1 MKLRLIGQ
9 RNHLGL
15 GTHFSNTVDALKRLL
30 YVRDW
35 VEEVNGF
42 DQGEFARA
50 VTSSRDSDV
59 NIWFWPDQRISMLK
73 GTHIVW
79 AIFESDRLPRDFV
92 DFLNRHALV
101 IWVPTHWGRDTLLA
115 NGAPAERV
123 DVVPEGVDPEVF
135 HGHVR
140 RVVSRSGQP
149 FRFLA
154 VGKLEKR
161 KAYPELL
168 EAFRQ
173 AFGNDRTVQLVLKA
187 DDLQDIEL
195 HERKK
200 RELTELVAS
209 SGMTNVELHWG
220 NWPKERMAGLYN
232 YCDAFVFP
240 SRAEGWGLPALEAI
254 ATGLPIVSTFY
265 SGHTEFLQHVRS
277 SLLEVE
283 FGLRPIDDL
292 EYSKFW
298 PADAGNPGSWAHPS
312 TASLVACLKAVR
324 ESYSTYGDAAAVNG
338 SLVRERFSWSAAANK
353 AMDSLIR
360 RGLIRLEL
368 K

>member
-35 VEEVNGF
+35 VEEVDGF
-42 DQGEFARA
+42 DQDQFASA
-50 VTSSRDSDV
+50 VQSSRDSDV
-59 NIWFWPDQRISMLK
+59 NIWFWPDQRISMMK
-73 GTHIVW
+73 GSHVVW

-123 DVVPEGVDPEVF
+123 DVVPEGVDPDMF

-168 EAFRQ
+168 EAFGQ
-173 AFGNDRTVQLVLKA
+173 AFGNDTTVELVLKA
-187 DDLQDIEL
+187 DDLQHIEL

-200 RELTELVAS
+200 RQLTGLVAL
-209 SGMTNVELHWG
+209 SGMTNVKLQWG
-220 NWPKERMAGLYN
+220 NWPRERMAGLYN

-254 ATGLPIVSTFY
+254 ATGLPIVSTLY
-265 SGHTEFLQHVRS
+265 SGHTEFLQDVRGS
-277 SLLEVE
+277 VLEVE
-283 FGLRPIDDL
+283 FALEPIDDP
-292 EYSKFW
+292 EYLKSW
-298 PADAGNPGSWAHPS
+298 PADAANRGSWAQPS
-312 TASLVACLKAVR
+312 ITSLATCLKAVR
-324 ESYSTYGDAAAVNG
+324 RSYSSYGDAAAVNG
-338 SLVRERFSWSAAANK
+338 SLVREKFSWSAAANK